1 MMGKIVA
8 LIAVAVPCPW
18 LCSVED
24 VEAQPQTFRDRIL
37 LKKFWMH
44 PPQSTL
50 GISDNDWSGQE

>member
-24 VEAQPQTFRDRIL
+24 VEAQPPKPDSKRAGTNG
-37 LKKFWMH
+37 
-44 PPQSTL
+44 P
-50 GISDNDWSGQE
+50 